1 MPKKCEKERKFQSL
15 AMKNAG
21 GKKQLQNMMI
31 HSYIKE
37 NNECI
42 IYNTYKHI
50 K

>member
-15 AMKNAG
+15 AMKNEG
-21 GKKQLQNMMI
+21 GKNNFKT
-31 HSYIKE
+31 YIKE